1 MTKIL
6 VMNTSFRNRGDALMI
21 EAISNRLS
29 KGNELSVAADIAI
42 SSPRESMAYRT
53 CLISTLPRSSPKQ
66 RIFSTAIAVGSHLG
80 SKLPLPGVT
89 TPEDIDIA
97 LDVSGYCFGDPWGME
112 KLDSAWRAYDRLKR
126 AGAKV
131 VLMPKT
137 WGPFKNFDPRSIDGM
152 LDSTDLVFVR
162 DKQSE
167 INLAEVATTKNTPK
181 IRFAPDY
188 THEVS
193 APASSRFAEEKLA
206 FIIPSS
212 RVIDSGTFGAEEYL
226 QLLSL
231 ARSHALGIGYRPK
244 LLIHETS
251 SDLKFVDQAEKMGF
265 RSTDVE
271 VPVNALATK
280 SLVSTAEMIVTS
292 RLHGLYN
299 ALNSIIPVAV
309 LGWSFK
315 YREALAQYGV
325 SECLIDE
332 SNPVESLRERINMLA
347 DPIRSHELKARM
359 SVGKSRSRSGSKAMW
374 DEINRLIKSQ
384 ETSVKTDVNALR

>member
-6 VMNTSFRNRGDALMI
+6 VMNTSFKNRGDSLMI

-29 KGNELSVAADIAI
+29 KGNELSIAADIAV
-42 SSPRESMAYRT
+42 SSPRESRAYRT
-53 CLISTLPRSSPKQ
+53 CLISSLPRSSPKQ
-66 RIFSTAIAVGSHLG
+66 RIFNTAIAVGSHLG
-80 SKLPLPGVT
+80 SKLPLPGIT

-112 KLDSAWRAYDRLKR
+112 KLDSLCRAYHRLKR

-137 WGPFKNFDPRSIDGM
+137 WGPFKKFDPRLIDGM

-162 DKQSE
+162 DEQSM
-167 INLAEVATTKNTPK
+167 INLTQVVSTINTPK

-193 APASSRFAEEKLA
+193 APAPSGLAGEKLV

-212 RVIDSGTFGAEEYL
+212 RVIDSGTFGAEEYM

-231 ARSHALGIGYRPK
+231 ARSHVSEIGYRPK
-244 LLIHETS
+244 LLIHES
-251 SDLKFVDQAEKMGF
+251 SNDLKFVDQADKMGF
-265 RSTDVE
+265 RSTDIE

-299 ALNSIIPVAV
+299 ALNSCIPVAV

-325 SECLIDE
+325 SECLVDI
-332 SNPVESLRERINMLA
+332 SNPIESLREKIDMLA
-347 DPIRSHELKARM
+347 DPILSHELKAKM
-359 SVGKSRSRSGSKAMW
+359 AVGKSRSRSGSEAMW
-374 DEINRLIKSQ
+374 DEIERLIANQ
-384 ETSVKTDVNALR
+384 ENEREN